1 MNNQACKARPEI
13 INVNSNNPVFY
24 PFSIKISKC
33 SGNCNNINDPYAK
46 ICIPDVVKDL
56 NVKVF
61 NLLSITNE
69 ARLIKW
75 HKMWICECRLDAIVC
90 NNKQCWNN
98 DKCRCECKKLI
109 DKGVCVKGFLWN
121 PNNFDCECDKLRD
134 IGEYLNYKNCKSRK
148 RLVDKLDDECD
159 ENIDEVKIVSESKT
173 NFNSCILYIVFQY
186 SLQLMLEFLFI
197 LFTINTWIMIKNIFL
212 NMIMF
217 IKQKIIN
224 IKWKYQ

>member
-1 MNNQACKARPEI
+1 MSR
-13 INVNSNNPVFY
+13 
-24 PFSIKISKC
+24 
-33 SGNCNNINDPYAK
+33 
-46 ICIPDVVKDL
+46 
-56 NVKVF
+56 
-61 NLLSITNE
+61 TNE
-69 ARLIKW
+69 TKNIKW
-75 HKMWICECRLDAIVC
+75 HETCKCECRLDAIVC

-159 ENIDEVKIVSESKT
+159 ENIDEVKIVSESKN

-197 LFTINTWIMIKNIFL
+197 LFTINTWIIIKNIFL